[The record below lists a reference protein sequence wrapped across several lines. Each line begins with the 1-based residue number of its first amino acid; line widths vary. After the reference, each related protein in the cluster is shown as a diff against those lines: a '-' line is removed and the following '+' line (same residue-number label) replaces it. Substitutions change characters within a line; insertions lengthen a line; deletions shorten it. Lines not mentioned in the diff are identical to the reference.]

1 MTKNSPLYFWLC
13 GHRIV
18 CFLML
23 TISFVSF
30 GALSLD
36 LIRLLSANAGFLFAN
51 GWAGLVDGG
60 LRQLIELSA
69 SALAA
74 MACYVLFKLCEHA
87 LVHRLAH
94 AQFEARR

>member
-1 MTKNSPLYFWLC
+1 MAKNSPLYIWLC
-13 GHRIV
+13 GHRMV

-36 LIRLLSANAGFLFAN
+36 MVRLIAANAGFLFAN

-60 LRQLIELSA
+60 FRQLLELSF
-69 SALAA
+69 SAFSA

-94 AQFEARR
+94 AQFEVPR